1 MHITHVFSFLLG
13 QQQVFFFFK
22 ANVTETIGNS
32 SSAREQSRKLNL
44 YYIKTG
50 SNIYMTGWLHSLK
63 RINNEGGLTG
73 KKKRIDLRNQNT
85 NGIGSIR
92 YFDTEFY
99 RLRLSY

>member
-13 QQQVFFFFK
+13 QQQGFFK

-63 RINNEGGLTG
+63 RINNEGGLTE
-73 KKKRIDLRNQNT
+73 KKT
-85 NGIGSIR
+85 VSI
-92 YFDTEFY
+92 FEIKIQTA
-99 RLRLSY
+99 